1 MSVPYTFASAT
12 GSIPLAEL
20 DTNFATPITLGST
33 PMILGATYTTISGLT
48 LSNPTITGA
57 ATFGGFSIQQSGS
70 KLYIYYGSTAVLS
83 LDNSGNL
90 KTLGSQSAGGTP

>member
-20 DTNFATPITLGST
+20 DANFATPI
-33 PMILGATYTTISGLT
+33 ILGGSSVILGGTYTTISGLT
-48 LSNPTITGA
+48 LSSPTITGSA
-57 ATFGGFSIQQSGS
+57 IFGGFSIQQSGS

-83 LDNSGNL
+83 IDNSGNL